1 MKAAQDAIAYQ
12 ENSNSGEEVKLQ
24 ENFPVKKTPWRMRR
38 HSTVTM
44 PMDIHKQ
51 AIGKRN
57 WQVEFERQA
66 EEQKQQEAT
75 LRLCL
80 HKLPFILDF
89 TDKKLWIAFKYNQ
102 WTDNFCYLNDAKCH
116 LNFFKVST
124 QSIT

>member
-1 MKAAQDAIAYQ
+1 
-12 ENSNSGEEVKLQ
+12 
-24 ENFPVKKTPWRMRR
+24 MRR

-89 TDKKLWIAFKYNQ
+89 TDKKL
-102 WTDNFCYLNDAKCH
+102 
-116 LNFFKVST
+116 
-124 QSIT
+124 